1 MEIITKFG
9 RFSCNLPLTFF
20 PSLFT
25 AQNLLRSLEKQ
36 LGKYLKDGCKVRNLD
51 TGSSWWLGG
60 RESVKGL
67 ILLNIENIE
76 KIEIDGAITEHR

>member
-1 MEIITKFG
+1 MVVKFVTWITDH
-9 RFSCNLPLTFF
+9 
-20 PSLFT
+20 
-25 AQNLLRSLEKQ
+25 
-36 LGKYLKDGCKVRNLD
+36 LGG
-51 TGSSWWLGG
+51 LGG